1 MPIYEYQCIDCCTK
15 FEALRTMKDA
25 DAVIKCKKCG
35 SNETRRVLSVCQT
48 HISGSQSNSSSGGCA
63 GCSGGSCASCGH

>member
-1 MPIYEYQCIDCCTK
+1 MPIYEYLCSNCDSK

-25 DAVIKCKKCG
+25 DAVIECKKCG
-35 SNETRRVLSVCQT
+35 SNETRRMLSVCQT
-48 HISGSQSNSSSGGCA
+48 HVPGSASKTSSGGCA